1 MHKSMMVAV
10 KKDCSRM
17 ELLKPPL
24 TTILG
29 ILFFATSVT
38 ATLGNSLVLIV
49 VRKMKKKRP
58 LSNLIISS
66 LALSDFLVGTILG
79 PLTSWQQIDFPTLSS
94 CIIDHVRAYFV
105 VLFVGSSVMT
115 LAVISYDRF
124 ILLSKLTNYNKYIT
138 KKKIL
143 LLISLCWILPAFI
156 PFIRQINSNIY
167 LVNIFLLFVTPLAVL
182 GIYYYFIIKA
192 VHEKEKML
200 WYQIKNVVEISVTV
214 SSQTISENTI
224 DFDDISNKQKDDVS
238 IKQKINNS
246 IIRKERTSIALGK
259 SVTVLIVCYVCC
271 ITPMNIWITLDMLQ
285 STRKVYDF
293 EIAYAIAM
301 LCMQINSTINPM
313 IYFSK
318 NPDFKRGLKKLFTK
332 KSEYK
337 K

>member
-1 MHKSMMVAV
+1 MHKSMMIAV

-29 ILFFATSVT
+29 ILFFVTSVT

-66 LALSDFLVGTILG
+66 LALSDFLVGIILG
-79 PLTSWQQIDFPTLSS
+79 PLTSWQQIDFPILSS

-105 VLFVGSSVMT
+105 VLLVGSSVMT
-115 LAVISYDRF
+115 LAVISYDRY

-138 KKKIL
+138 EKKIL

-156 PFIRQINSNIY
+156 PFIRQINANIY
-167 LVNIFLLFVTPLAVL
+167 LVNIFLLFVAPLAVL

-192 VHEKEKML
+192 VHEKEKIL
-200 WYQIKNVVEISVTV
+200 WYQIKNVVEISVTI
-214 SSQTISENTI
+214 SSQTISENTT
-224 DFDDISNKQKDDVS
+224 DFASKDDIS
-238 IKQKINNS
+238 IKQKTNSS
-246 IIRKERTSIALGK
+246 IIRKERTSIALAK
-259 SVTVLIVCYVCC
+259 SVTVLIICYVCC

-318 NPDFKRGLKKLFTK
+318 NPDFKRGL
-332 KSEYK
+332 
-337 K
+337 